1 MSGYLLGGG
10 GKARSLGEELELQQ
24 NAESCAW
31 IEFSLDDL
39 DQLFSR
45 FVCLFNPP
53 IDTGLLSFGSTSL
66 GDVPLNKPD
75 FVPPLK

>member
-1 MSGYLLGGG
+1 MSGYLLGG

-53 IDTGLLSFGSTSL
+53 IDTGLLSLDQRSGGTF
-66 GDVPLNKPD
+66 P
-75 FVPPLK
+75 